1 MFDRAV
7 RSKLRG
13 VNGNGRASQSDI
25 SQPRE
30 DPARPG
36 PHGASR
42 TPDVIVFGQIA
53 RDLVLVVDAVPS
65 ARQAADVYQR
75 RELLGGKGAN
85 QAVAL
90 AQLGMR
96 PALAGVVGEDQIA
109 QRLLTQAQHDQVD
122 TSAVIH
128 RPGVRTA
135 LVVDIVDSN
144 GQWRSLE
151 DIPAEML
158 LTEGDIRVCRHLL
171 LPGRWVSVQLQQPPA
186 AALAAAVSAH
196 QAGCKVVLDGAP
208 PEENRAGLLA
218 AADVLRADARETELL
233 AGSAL
238 STVAEAEKVAS
249 DLLSQGPSLVALAID
264 GIGNLIAW
272 PEDRVV
278 LPLTDIQVVDTTG
291 AGDAFTA
298 GLIMALAQGGGPQ
311 RAARVAVAA
320 AGATVGHAGGR
331 PSLTPKA
338 VQDQLTLLAES
349 TA

>member
-1 MFDRAV
+1 MFDRLL

-13 VNGNGRASQSDI
+13 VNSRANG
-25 SQPRE
+25 
-30 DPARPG
+30 ARRG
-36 PHGASR
+36 
-42 TPDVIVFGQIA
+42 PDVIVFGQTA
-53 RDLVLVVDAVPS
+53 RDLVLVVDTMPG

-96 PALAGVVGEDQIA
+96 PALASVIGEDQIG

-122 TSAVIH
+122 TSAVIR

-135 LVVDIVDSN
+135 LILDIVDSS
-144 GQWRSLE
+144 GQWRYLE

-158 LTEGDIRVCRHLL
+158 LTEGDVRACRHLL

-186 AALAAAVSAH
+186 AALAAAVGAH
-196 QAGCKVVLDGAP
+196 QAGCQVVLEGAL
-208 PEENRAGLLA
+208 PEAHRADLLA
-218 AADVLRADARETELL
+218 VADVLRADARETELL
-233 AGSAL
+233 AGSAV
-238 STVAEAEKVAS
+238 STAAEAEKIAS
-249 DLLSQGPSLVALAID
+249 DLLSQGPSLVALAIE
-264 GIGNLIAW
+264 GIGNLVAW
-272 PEDRVV
+272 PDDRVL

-311 RAARVAVAA
+311 RAARLAVAA
-320 AGATVGHAGGR
+320 AGATVGHPGGR
-331 PSLTPKA
+331 PALTPKA
-338 VQDQLTLLAES
+338 VQNQLSLLAES
-349 TA
+349 TQV